1 MGDTKRVNL
10 CAAALAITVWS
21 SQSVASSTTPS
32 RQPEPIQIVVL
43 SGQPD
48 RVSGGDALVQIS
60 VSRPDPQ
67 SFSVSLNG
75 QDISNVFHEQAH
87 SFVGLVSDL
96 RNGENKLRVDV
107 SGILP
112 AFLVLTNYP
121 IQGPIVSG
129 PHVHPF
135 ICQTDAFKLPD
146 QSTLGPALDADCSA
160 PTRLN
165 YVYMS
170 TATKAFK
177 PLPSTT
183 SLPDDVAKTTTTTGS
198 TVNFVVRL
206 ETATINRGIYQ
217 SAILYDPTVD
227 PTPGPLS
234 SPPAWNKVLI
244 GIHGGG
250 CPGGWYTQVGSA
262 SIIDAIPSWILD
274 AQRLS
279 QGYAIYFN
287 TLQNPSNSCNPF
299 LAGETAMMGKEHFIK
314 TYGVPRYSLSIGG
327 SGGAYTSLQVIDAF
341 PGLFDGALIEA
352 TFPDAISIA
361 LSGMDG
367 HLLTHFF
374 TVTDPT
380 GFTDAQQVAI
390 SGYKGHQAWYQAAN
404 QAGRTDPRPHRQ
416 DVQDYASAV
425 WSAAVP
431 ESVRYDPLTN
441 PKGARPTIWDVS
453 KNIYG
458 TDPETGFALRVF
470 DNVGV
475 QYGLGALNA
484 GIITKAQFIEIN
496 KRIGGYD
503 RDDNY
508 VSHRTVA
515 DVHAIVEAYRSGVQL
530 SGGGGLASVPI
541 VDLSGTVEE
550 SAYYH
555 YQWFHFAV
563 RERLLN
569 ANGNIDNHVMWRGD
583 YDSDDPNSVYERAFE
598 LINRWISSIK
608 ADRAQ
613 VSVHQRILENKPS
626 EMIDGCWTASKPR
639 QFIAE
644 TQSYGGRGTTQCN
657 ALWPAYAFPR
667 FVAGGPLAANMLKCQ
682 LKPIDQREYRTP
694 FSAEEL
700 DQLRSIFP
708 QGTCDWTKPG
718 VDFRGVSVG
727 ISYGPA
733 PSEPGTH

>member
-1 MGDTKRVNL
+1 MPDATRVIL
-10 CAAALAITVWS
+10 CATALAFTGCS
-21 SQSVASSTTPS
+21 SRPVAPSTPPT
-32 RQPEPIQIVVL
+32 RGQAIQIVVL

-48 RVSGGDALVQIS
+48 RVSGGDALVQIR
-60 VSRPDPQ
+60 VPRTEQ
-67 SFSVSLNG
+67 KSFSVTLDG
-75 QDISNVFHEQAH
+75 QDISNAFHQQAL
-87 SFVGLVSDL
+87 SYVGLVSGL
-96 RNGENKLRVDV
+96 KNGENTLGVDV
-107 SGILP
+107 SGLP
-112 AFLVLTNYP
+112 PASLVLTNYP

-129 PHVHPF
+129 PHVYPF
-135 ICQTDAFKLPD
+135 ICQTEAFKLPD
-146 QSTLGPALDADCSA
+146 QSTLGAASDADCSA
-160 PTRLN
+160 PTKIN

-170 TATKAFK
+170 TATKVFR
-177 PLPSTT
+177 PLPSTIR
-183 SLPDDVAKTTTTTGS
+183 LPGDVAKTTTTTGS

-234 SPPAWNKVLI
+234 SPRAWNKVLI

-262 SIIDAIPSWILD
+262 AIIDDVSSWILD
-274 AQRLS
+274 AQRLG

-314 TYGVPRYSLSIGG
+314 TYGVPHYSLSIGG
-327 SGGAYTSLQVIDAF
+327 SGGAYTSLHVIDAF
-341 PGLFDGALIEA
+341 PGLFDGALIDA
-352 TFPDAISIA
+352 TFPDALSIA

-404 QAGRTDPRPHRQ
+404 QAGRTDPEPHRP
-416 DVQDYASAV
+416 DVQDYTSAV
-425 WSAAVP
+425 WNSVVP

-441 PKGARPTIWDVS
+441 PTGARPTIWDVT

-458 TDPETGFALRVF
+458 TDSDTGFALRVF

-475 QYGLGALNA
+475 QYGLRALNA
-484 GIITKAQFIEIN
+484 GLITKAQFLEIN
-496 KRIGGYD
+496 DRIGGYD

-515 DVHAIVEAYRSGVQL
+515 DEHALVEAYQSGVQL
-530 SGGGGLASVPI
+530 SGAGGLAGVPI
-541 VDLSGTVEE
+541 VDLSGTVDE
-550 SAYYH
+550 SAGYH

-569 ANGNIDNHVMWRGD
+569 ANGSIDNHVMWRGD
-583 YDSDDPNSVYERAFE
+583 YDSDTPDSVYERAFE
-598 LINRWISSIK
+598 LINQWISSIK
-608 ADRAQ
+608 ADRTE
-613 VSVHQRILENKPS
+613 VSVHQKILEDKPS

-639 QFIAE
+639 QFISE
-644 TQSYGGRGTTQCN
+644 TQSFGGQGTTHCN
-657 ALWPAYAFPR
+657 SLWPAYAFPR
-667 FVAGGPLAANMLKCQ
+667 FVAGGPLAANILKCQ
-682 LKPIDQREYRTP
+682 LKPLEPKDYRTP
-694 FSAEEL
+694 FTTEEL
-700 DQLRSIFP
+700 DQLRRIFP

-718 VDFRGVSVG
+718 IDFRAVSVG
-727 ISYGPA
+727 VSYGPA
-733 PSEPGTH
+733 PSEQGTH